1 MGVGH
6 RGRHPTM
13 LISGFNLAST
23 NYRRARRDVI
33 LRTCAVVALSL
44 LLVGQIA
51 VWAAGRHEREAV
63 ALRLARME
71 GEFRRHQEE
80 VRTILASVPGEAM
93 KEYEARVRAYN
104 QILEASA
111 FSWMGLLVELE
122 RSVPPSVFLS
132 EIHPDLAT
140 GRVLLHG
147 MARSFDDISLFL
159 RGLEERVPFRDVYLL
174 RQTERKAQAGKPE
187 GLEFAVSLIYQV
199 DRK

>member
-1 MGVGH
+1 
-6 RGRHPTM
+6 M
-13 LISGFNLAST
+13 LIVGFNLAST

-33 LRTCAVVALSL
+33 LGACAVAVLGL
-44 LLVGQIA
+44 LLAGQVA

-80 VRTILASVPGEAM
+80 VRTALASVPEEAM
-93 KEYEARVRAYN
+93 KGYEARVKAYN

-140 GRVLLHG
+140 GQVLLRG
-147 MARSFDDISLFL
+147 VARSFDDLSLFL
-159 RGLEERVPFRDVYLL
+159 RGLEERIVFRDVYLL
-174 RQTERKAQAGKPE
+174 RQAERKTQAGKPE
-187 GLEFAVSLIYQV
+187 VLEFAVSLIYQMG
-199 DRK
+199 RK